1 MGRSYEKIDG
11 IADPAVHFC
20 PRRHPYFLSFLL
32 SIPSFQMSKSSK
44 SSAEIT
50 SLKATLAERDAQIAA
65 LTAAAAAAAEAKPKR
80 SKSQK
85 EPKTADPSKP
95 RMLSPYLVFCAAQ
108 RELHTGEKKLT
119 VKELGVA
126 WKLLTD
132 EQRMSYKSIPAPVK
146 EPKTPKAPK
155 EKKEK
160 KPRDPDAPKKPLSSF
175 MIFSKKQRAEHTG
188 AEKLT
193 AKILSERW
201 NALSDEEKS
210 GYKSA

>member
-1 MGRSYEKIDG
+1 
-11 IADPAVHFC
+11 
-20 PRRHPYFLSFLL
+20 
-32 SIPSFQMSKSSK
+32 MSKPSK

-65 LTAAAAAAAEAKPKR
+65 LTAAAAAAEAKPKR
-80 SKSQK
+80 SKSPK
-85 EPKTADPSKP
+85 EPKEADPSKP

-108 RELHTGEKKLT
+108 RAAHTGENKLT

-126 WKLLTD
+126 WKLLSD
-132 EQRMSYKSIPAPVK
+132 EQRLSYKSIPAPVK
-146 EPKTPKAPK
+146 EPKAPK
-155 EKKEK
+155 EPKAKKEK

-175 MIFSKKQRAEHTG
+175 MIFSQKQRAEHTG
-188 AEKLT
+188 EEKLT
-193 AKILSERW
+193 AKMLSERW